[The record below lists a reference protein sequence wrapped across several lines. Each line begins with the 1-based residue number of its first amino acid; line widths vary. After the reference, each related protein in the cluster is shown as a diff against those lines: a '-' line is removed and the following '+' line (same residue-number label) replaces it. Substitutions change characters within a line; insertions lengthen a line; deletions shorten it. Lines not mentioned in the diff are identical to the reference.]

1 MYLVVY
7 YVKYEGACVK
17 RFDTLEAAQAEFAAR
32 EADLSK
38 DDLYEVELFA
48 AEAVATAKA

>member
-1 MYLVVY
+1 MVVF
-7 YVKYEGACVK
+7 YVKYEGASVQ
-17 RFDTLEAAQAEFAAR
+17 RFDTLEEAQAKFAAV

-38 DDLYEVELFA
+38 DDLYQVELFA